1 MASFLTAEQRQLA
14 EEIAALLTARG
25 ETVTVAES
33 TAGGLISAAL
43 LWVPGASRYFAGGAV
58 VYTLDS
64 RVALAGV
71 TPESVANY
79 QGTTP
84 EMLLEMA
91 ASLRQRLAAT
101 WCIAESGLAGP
112 GPGRTGRP
120 PGRAVLGVSGPVSRS
135 DVIETG
141 IDDREENMV
150 RFTTAALVLMRD
162 ALQQASTQT

>member
-1 MASFLTAEQRQLA
+1 MASFLTGEQKQLA
-14 EEIAALLTARG
+14 EQIAALLTDHG

-120 PGRAVLGVSGPVSRS
+120 PGRAVIGVSGPVSRS

-150 RFTTAALVLMRD
+150 RFTTGALMLLRD
-162 ALQQASTQT
+162 ALREAPTQI